1 MTEIAQIQ
9 ANPRRLPR
17 WLRRMMRSL
26 NISLGVSIIL
36 VVVLLAIF
44 APNLTP
50 YDPERVT
57 PSLRLQ
63 APNELYI
70 FGTDDF
76 GRDVFTR
83 VAYGARLSLL
93 VGFFSVTIA
102 ASIGIPLGMIGG
114 YFGGRIDA
122 LLMRLTDVML
132 AFPGI
137 LLALAIVAILG
148 RSLTNVMIAVGIS
161 AIPLYA
167 RMARGGTLSI
177 KTIDYVVA
185 AHAIGCAAPR
195 ILVQHI
201 FPNILAPLIV
211 IATNGIA
218 SAIIAGAALSF
229 LGLGAQPPTP
239 EWGIMLSEGRVYLR
253 AAWWVTTFPGMAIM
267 ITVMSINLIGDGLRD
282 ILDPRLRI

>member
-9 ANPRRLPR
+9 ARPRRLPR
-17 WLRRMMRSL
+17 WLRRMTRSL

-63 APNELYI
+63 APNEQYI

-167 RMARGGTLSI
+167 RMARGSTLSI

-195 ILVQHI
+195 ILAQHI

-267 ITVMSINLIGDGLRD
+267 ITVMAINLIGDGLRD